1 MTLFSV
7 VPIICFFPI
16 LLLLPAHT
24 HAEAA
29 ELVLFF
35 DASCTKAST
44 VLLGVSLDLST
55 CMVPIGIYGLVID
68 RYLACPNGSTA
79 NLIM

>member
-1 MTLFSV
+1 MALLSV
-7 VPIICFFPI
+7 VPITCFFPI
-16 LLLLPAHT
+16 FLLLRAHT
-24 HAEAA
+24 LAEAG

-44 VLLGVSLDLST
+44 VLLRVSLDLST
-55 CMVPIGIYGLVID
+55 CMVPVGVYGLVID

-79 NLIM
+79 NLII

>member
-16 LLLLPAHT
+16 FLLLPAHT
-24 HAEAA
+24 LAEAG
-29 ELVLFF
+29 ELVLF
-35 DASCTKAST
+35 DASCNKAST
-44 VLLGVSLDLST
+44 VLSKVSLDLST
-55 CMVPIGIYGLVID
+55 CMVPVGVYGLVID
-68 RYLACPNGSTA
+68 IYPAFPNGRTA

>member
-24 HAEAA
+24 LAEAA

-44 VLLGVSLDLST
+44 VLLRVSLDLST
-55 CMVPIGIYGLVID
+55 CMVPVGVYGLVID
-68 RYLACPNGSTA
+68 RHLACPNGSTV